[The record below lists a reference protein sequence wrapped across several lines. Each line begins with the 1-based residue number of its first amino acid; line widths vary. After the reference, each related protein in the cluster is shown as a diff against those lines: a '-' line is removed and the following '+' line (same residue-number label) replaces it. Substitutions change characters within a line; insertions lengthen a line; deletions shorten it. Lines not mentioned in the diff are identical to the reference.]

1 MEDYP
6 TTILQFEARFGT
18 EEACREYLVS
28 VRWPDGFRC
37 PVCAHA
43 KGWWTKRGLL
53 HCALCGHQTSVT
65 AGTIFQD
72 TRKPL
77 RLWFRAMWYVTNQ
90 KSGVSALGLQRV
102 LGLGSYETAWIWLH
116 KLRRA
121 MVRPGRD
128 RLSGTVEIDEVY
140 IGGERSGKRGRGAL
154 GKSLVMIAAEKD
166 GAGTGRIRL
175 CRIADASAAS
185 LQAAISQAVAPGSTV
200 ETDGWSG
207 YRGVEHLGYLHHV
220 ARDSA
225 EVGEHPLPRCHRVA
239 ALLQRWLLGTHQGAV
254 RPSHLDYYLDEYTF
268 RFNRRTSNSRGK
280 LFYRLAQQA
289 VAVDPVPEKAL
300 RLPRPLSSTPPE
312 ILELSR

>member
-6 TTILQFEARFGT
+6 TTILQFEARFAT

-28 VRWPDGFRC
+28 LRWRDGFRC
-37 PVCAHA
+37 PNCTHA
-43 KGWWTKRGLL
+43 KAWRTQRGLL

-77 RLWFRAMWYVTNQ
+77 RLWFRAMWHVTSQ

-128 RLSGTVEIDEVY
+128 RLSGTVEVDEVY
-140 IGGERSGKRGRGAL
+140 IGGEKSGKRGRGAL
-154 GKSLVMIAAEKD
+154 GKSLVVVAAEKD
-166 GAGTGRIRL
+166 GGGTGRIRL
-175 CRIADASAAS
+175 CRVCDASAAS
-185 LQAAISQAVAPGSTV
+185 LQAAISQVVAPGSIV

-207 YRGVEHLGYLHHV
+207 YRGINQLGYVHHV
-220 ARDSA
+220 ARDAA

-239 ALLQRWLLGTHQGAV
+239 SLLQRWLLGNHQGAV

-289 VAVDPVPEKAL
+289 VAVEPVPEKAL
-300 RLPRPLSSTPPE
+300 GQPRPVSPTPTD
-312 ILELSR
+312 ILE